1 MTDFHKGTLA
11 GRVALVTGSASGMG
25 AATAILFARAGARV
39 VVSDI
44 DKAAGMRTAGSIRA
58 AGGDAVFVGADVS
71 NEPELAALIGEIAT
85 RYGRLDCAVN
95 NAARRPD
102 SRPIAEADLAEFDNV
117 IAINLRSV
125 LICMKYQF
133 RQFLAQGGGGAIVNI
148 GSVSSERARPDNAA
162 YVASK
167 HGVIGLTRTA
177 ALEGARH
184 GIRAN
189 AVLPGAIDTP
199 MLQASLAS
207 SGARA
212 EDVAPRFSLTGRF
225 GRPEEVAQAS
235 LWLCSDAASYVTGQS
250 LAVDGGYL
258 GR

>member
-1 MTDFHKGTLA
+1 
-11 GRVALVTGSASGMG
+11 MG
-25 AATAILFARAGARV
+25 AATAILFAQSGARV

-44 DKAAGMRTAGSIRA
+44 DEDAGSQTVETIRES
-58 AGGDAVFVGADVS
+58 GGEATFVRVDVS
-71 NEPELAALIGEIAT
+71 SEEEVAALLSQTVA
-85 RYGRLDCAVN
+85 RFGRLDCAVN

-102 SRPIAEADLAEFDNV
+102 SRPIADADLAEFDSV
-117 IAINLRSV
+117 VAINLRSV

-133 RQFLAQGGGGAIVNI
+133 RQFLAQGPGGAIVNI
-148 GSVSSERARPDNAA
+148 GSVSSVRARPDNAA

-167 HGVIGLTRTA
+167 HGVIGLTKTA
-177 ALEGARH
+177 ALEGAPH

-199 MLQASLAS
+199 MLQASLAAR
-207 SGARA
+207 GALA
-212 EDVAPRFSLTGRF
+212 EEVAPGFSLLGRF
-225 GRPEEVAQAS
+225 GRPDEVAQAS